1 MKTTLDNI
9 TLTPC
14 GTLETIRKSL
24 FEVSESTR
32 EKALKF
38 LVFYTERGYT
48 KAMAA
53 AKISWM
59 EINACMKASEMFRK
73 LVKEMRHAH
82 DEHSAQKILEIMEAK
97 AEDGNVKA
105 AELVLPAYD
114 SRFRP
119 NAPMAAQTVNI
130 QINL

>member
-1 MKTTLDNI
+1 MENI

-14 GTLETIRKSL
+14 GTLETVRKSL
-24 FEVSESTR
+24 FSISESTR

-38 LVFYTERGYT
+38 LVFYADKGYT

-53 AKISWM
+53 ARISWV

-97 AEDGNVKA
+97 AEAGNVKA